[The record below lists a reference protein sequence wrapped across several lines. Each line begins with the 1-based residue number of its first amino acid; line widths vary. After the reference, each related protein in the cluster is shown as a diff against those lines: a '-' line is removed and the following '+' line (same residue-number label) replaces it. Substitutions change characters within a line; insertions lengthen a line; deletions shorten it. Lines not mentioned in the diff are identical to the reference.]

1 MFFRSTG
8 LGATELTGIINNLE
22 RRDDYLVMHVNI
34 INPVKWKVRAALSFK
49 DFLKLATCCIKF
61 SIISFL
67 ISPKQW
73 VNKEPKHPGEF

>member
-1 MFFRSTG
+1 MFFLSTG
-8 LGATELTGIINNLE
+8 LGATELTGIIDNLE
-22 RRDDYLVMHVNI
+22 RRDDHLVMHVNI

-49 DFLKLATCCIKF
+49 DLLKLVTCSIKF

-73 VNKEPKHPGEF
+73 FNGEPKHPGDF

>member
-8 LGATELTGIINNLE
+8 LGSTELTGIIDNLE

-34 INPVKWKVRAALSFK
+34 IDPVRWKVRAALSFK
-49 DFLKLATCCIKF
+49 DLLKLVTCCIKF

-73 VNKEPKHPGEF
+73 VNREPKHPGNF